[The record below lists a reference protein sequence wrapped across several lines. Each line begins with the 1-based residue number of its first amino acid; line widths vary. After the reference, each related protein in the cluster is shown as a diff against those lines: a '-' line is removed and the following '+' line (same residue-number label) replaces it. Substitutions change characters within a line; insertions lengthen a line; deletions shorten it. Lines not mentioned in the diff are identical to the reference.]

1 MGSKDSV
8 KTGKA
13 IIDLNTGTIERE
25 IEFGDRLIRGKS
37 IEAYLKKQNKEKDKE
52 TQAKVCI
59 DWRLPDF
66 NFQNSP
72 ELKLVLPE
80 LSQNEKSFLL
90 CISVYISYEDCH
102 LQFTNGFDIGT
113 EDLVK
118 ITGFSRSVVYE
129 LVESLIK
136 KDIIYRGKNSVTRQ
150 YFVNPW
156 LFHKG
161 NRVNKVLKTMFKNYR
176 IRTLD
181 NKKWKDLKD

>member
-1 MGSKDSV
+1 VHSS

-13 IIDLNTGTIERE
+13 IVDFETGE
-25 IEFGDRLIRGKS
+25 IEHEIEAGDRFIKAKS
-37 IEAYLKKQNKEKDKE
+37 IEAYLRKQNKNKE
-52 TQAKVCI
+52 SQSKVCI
-59 DWRLPDF
+59 DWRMPDF
-66 NFQNSP
+66 IFQNSP
-72 ELKLVLPE
+72 ELKMVLPE
-80 LSQNEKSFLL
+80 LSQNEKAFLM
-90 CISVYISYEDCH
+90 CMSIYISYEDCH
-102 LQFTNGFDIGT
+102 LQFSNGIDIGT
-113 EDLVK
+113 EDLIK

-136 KDIIYRGKNSVTRQ
+136 KDIIYKGKNSVTRQ

-181 NKKWKDLKD
+181 NKKWKDLKE

>member
-1 MGSKDSV
+1 VSPIDSKK
-8 KTGKA
+8 KTGKV
-13 IIDLNTGTIERE
+13 IIDAETGQIEHE
-25 IEFGDRLIRGKS
+25 IEFGDRFIKAKS
-37 IEAYLKKQNKEKDKE
+37 VESYLRNQKNKDAG
-52 TQAKVCI
+52 AKVCI

-136 KDIIYRGKNSVTRQ
+136 KDIIYKGKNSVTRQ